1 MDTSVLDEVITGRV
15 EPHIYAFKTNT
26 IPNYLKVGDTY
37 RPVAERLQEWKKYFP
52 DLQREFDDK
61 ATVSMVIFF
70 RDYAVHQYLE
80 KELGKIRLKKTDIE
94 DGIYFSNEF
103 FKEAEKADIENAIA
117 DIKTS
122 YDAEPTKYLYYK
134 TNDSMR
140 AVTEYKSTGYWNP
153 RQNQK
158 DAINKFC
165 AAVNGGRSNL
175 LMYAVMRFGKTF
187 TSLCCAKEMPLPD
200 GSTGAKIV
208 LVVSAKADVKEE
220 WRKTVQS
227 ADNFKDYKFLDSERL
242 KEENIIDDEI
252 ADNILGALDQLIEDG
267 YNELVFDPSVEDIH
281 MAIENYVTDKIGPTA
296 GFMHTAKSR
305 NDQVATDVRLVLR
318 DKITETQIGIL
329 EFMEGLVE
337 KAGEHLETVF
347 IGYTHLQ
354 HAQPITIAHHLMAH
368 VQALKRDYERL
379 EDTYKRVNLNPLGS
393 AAMTTTS
400 FPINRQLTTD
410 LLGFDAYLENS
421 MDGVSSRDFI
431 SETVFDLSALCTT
444 LSKIC
449 EELILWST
457 YEFGIIEMADEYSS
471 TSSIMPQKKNPEVAE
486 LARAKSTIV
495 NGELVTI
502 LTILKAI
509 PYTYNRDLQEITPH
523 LWNAVKVTQD
533 TLSIVTK
540 MLLSVKFKEDR
551 CLELAGTNF
560 ATATDLADIMV
571 REKQI
576 PFRTAHKIVGRIVN
590 EATASG
596 LKEADITSE
605 YIDDIASELGFEK
618 LGLEDDLVQKALNPL
633 ENVKM
638 RTVPG
643 GPSPAMVEIARDNI
657 KEFLNE
663 EFEKKGI

>member
-1 MDTSVLDEVITGRV
+1 MNLRSGRLKTEMTDEAAEYTSSL
-15 EPHIYAFKTNT
+15 
-26 IPNYLKVGDTY
+26 
-37 RPVAERLQEWKKYFP
+37 
-52 DLQREFDDK
+52 EFDK
-61 ATVSMVIFF
+61 IIF
-70 RDYAVHQYLE
+70 E
-80 KELGKIRLKKTDIE
+80 
-94 DGIYFSNEF
+94 
-103 FKEAEKADIENAIA
+103 A
-117 DIKTS
+117 DIKTNF
-122 YDAEPTKYLYYK
+122 AHT
-134 TNDSMR
+134 
-140 AVTEYKSTGYWNP
+140 
-153 RQNQK
+153 
-158 DAINKFC
+158 
-165 AAVNGGRSNL
+165 
-175 LMYAVMRFGKTF
+175 LM
-187 TSLCCAKEMPLPD
+187 
-200 GSTGAKIV
+200 
-208 LVVSAKADVKEE
+208 
-220 WRKTVQS
+220 
-227 ADNFKDYKFLDSERL
+227 L

-252 ADNILGALDQLIEDG
+252 ADNILGALDQLKEDG

-471 TSSIMPQKKNPEVAE
+471 TSSIMPQKKNPDGPELIRGKSGRVYGALISLLTTMKSLPLAYNKDMQEDKEMFFDSLDTVSKCLIVMERIIATMKVKKESMKKAVKAGFLNATEVADYLVNKGMAFRDAHKVVGE
-486 LARAKSTIV
+486 IV
-495 NGELVTI
+495 LYCEESS
-502 LTILKAI
+502 KAI
-509 PYTYNRDLQEITPH
+509 EDLSLDEIKKFSN
-523 LWNAVKVTQD
+523 LFSQD
-533 TLSIVTK
+533 IYEFIDYENSIK
-540 MLLSVKFKEDR
+540 R
-551 CLELAGTNF
+551 G
-560 ATATDLADIMV
+560 
-571 REKQI
+571 
-576 PFRTAHKIVGRIVN
+576 
-590 EATASG
+590 
-596 LKEADITSE
+596 
-605 YIDDIASELGFEK
+605 
-618 LGLEDDLVQKALNPL
+618 
-633 ENVKM
+633 
-638 RTVPG
+638 
-643 GPSPAMVEIARDNI
+643 I
-657 KEFLNE
+657 KKNM
-663 EFEKKGI
+663 